1 MTCNGHINYSRDAVG
16 TNNYSGGK
24 RTKKVKQSTRRL
36 RYSRAAMGITY
47 TTQTAVVLNP
57 GLRGDL
63 LPFVTADRVP
73 EQNTMK
79 IVC

>member
-1 MTCNGHINYSRDAVG
+1 MLWE
-16 TNNYSGGK
+16 
-24 RTKKVKQSTRRL
+24 RTITVAERELKSTRRL
-36 RYSRAAMGITY
+36 RCSRAAMGITY
-47 TTQTAVVLNP
+47 TTQTTVVLNP
-57 GLRGDL
+57 GLRGEL